1 MRTPFKL
8 RSASPFKNDKKMVHN
23 EGGENVLKNV
33 NVTKGKKSIY
43 TYKQLHK
50 DTLAKG
56 GSQADADKAVSDARA
71 SNMSIHGTHNPT
83 KEGLENNYR
92 EEKGSMKME
101 DIKKPGKE
109 GQDGAYMDSFSPQ
122 ETRMSIREFKVNDN
136 RFNRRGNKDRKY
148 NNRYEKG
155 LGFDPSTLNDE
166 LKASDPNKY
175 KELDLRKQAY
185 DKSRKGEKQL
195 MKISQNKRE
204 MDYYDNRT
212 KNSEMAGKQGVNQ
225 NDGTKI
231 EYDPDMLG
239 PQKKTASTPGSDKT
253 ILTDKE
259 AEGYENTDSVDLGA
273 NVSDSSYTESLS
285 GGSNKPIGGAGPAD
299 PGSADSSTETTETG
313 NSFLKTEG
321 NKLLGNIKAMGT
333 GGMGALLLNQI
344 DADGDG
350 DTAFNDTNNDG
361 TMLSRFMSKITG
373 GDDKDAQMVGSSATK
388 YGRKGGAPF
397 KMTKNK

>member
-33 NVTKGKKSIY
+33 NITKGKKSIY
-43 TYKQLHK
+43 KYSQLHK
-50 DTLAKG
+50 DTLARG

-83 KEGLENNYR
+83 KEGLTNNYR
-92 EEKGSMKME
+92 EEKGSMEME

-122 ETRMSIREFKVNDN
+122 ETRMSIREFKINDN

-148 NNRYEKG
+148 NNKYEKG

-166 LKASDPNKY
+166 LKASDPEKY
-175 KELDLRKQAY
+175 KALDLRKQAY

-195 MKISQNKRE
+195 MKIKQNKRE

-259 AEGYENTDSVDLGA
+259 AEGYENTNSVDLGA
-273 NVSDSSYTESLS
+273 NLSDSSYNESLS
-285 GGSNKPIGGAGPAD
+285 GGSGGSNESTTTNTD
-299 PGSADSSTETTETG
+299 TDSSTETTETDNG
-313 NSFLKTEG
+313 FLKTQG
-321 NKLLGNIKAMGT
+321 NKLLGNIKAMAM
-333 GGMGALLLNQI
+333 GGMPAVMLNNI

-373 GDDKDAQMVGSSATK
+373 GDNPPTGATK
-388 YGRKGGAPF
+388 YGNRGGAPF
-397 KMTKNK
+397 KMKKYK